1 MYSAKPLLPS
11 PSRAVALT
19 ALVAAMGG
27 TASASGV
34 LNNGAHHQ
42 AAAHVATKDQ
52 IGPPG
57 PRGPRGL
64 KGRAGPRGPAGPQ
77 GPGLVDYETKLV
89 NQSIT
94 LGSQSAPTT
103 VATKAVPPGTYL
115 VSGMIGVNAQAG
127 SFIVCA
133 LANTLNANDGVFG
146 VYANQTN
153 LGAEVNVHE
162 SERLSIASG
171 EQIHLTCDDNSG
183 LSGNVVGEAVIE
195 AVPFSQVQ

>member
-1 MYSAKPLLPS
+1 MYSAKRLRPS
-11 PSRAVALT
+11 PSMAVALT

-34 LNNGAHHQ
+34 LSAGA
-42 AAAHVATKDQ
+42 
-52 IGPPG
+52 
-57 PRGPRGL
+57 PRAR
-64 KGRAGPRGPAGPQ
+64 GPQ
-77 GPGLVDYETKLV
+77 GPGLVDYQTKLV

-103 VATKAVPPGTYL
+103 VATRAVPPGTYF

-133 LANTLNANDGVFG
+133 LANTPNGNDGVFG

-162 SERLSIASG
+162 SETLSIAYG
-171 EQIHLTCDDNSG
+171 QQIHLTCDDNSG

-195 AVPFSQVQ
+195 AVPVTQVQ